1 MAVTVSYTE
10 KVPSPKEYMTAGY
23 AEVERKLQCVWAD
36 RITLCMELLG
46 YWRSGTYY
54 PPDKYVAS
62 GNERLYHVYA
72 YECSVEPIGNYA
84 KALVTVRYKY
94 MDMYSVGDDT
104 VLISESVEPAS
115 EFKTLTKTGLFWG
128 TGGDKVA
135 LGEDVE
141 APAIIIRMF
150 DWVYTLHGV
159 WSLGAAYYDLPG
171 KVNSATVY
179 SRALDRTFP
188 AETLLCSNPSA
199 SRELTRYGD
208 NFWTITY
215 RFTYRNLGT
224 LADPKGWNYWLRTDN
239 ADSNGLDFERLTDG
253 TNNVPIY
260 TLADFSAV
268 IR

>member
-1 MAVTVSYTE
+1 MAVTISYTE
-10 KVPSPKEYMTAGY
+10 KAPSPKEYLTAGNV
-23 AEVERKLQCVWAD
+23 EVERKLLCAWAN
-36 RITLCMELLG
+36 RLVLCRQLLG
-46 YWRSGTYY
+46 YWYGAYYY
-54 PPDKYVAS
+54 PPDKYIPS
-62 GNERLYHVYA
+62 GNERVYDVYA
-72 YECSVEPIGNYA
+72 YECSVEPIGTYTS
-84 KALVTVRYKY
+84 ALVTVRYKY
-94 MDMYSVGDDT
+94 MDMYSIGDDT

-115 EFKTLTKTGLFWG
+115 EFKTLTKTGLFFG

-141 APAIIIRMF
+141 APAMIIRMF

-159 WSLGAAYYDLPG
+159 WSLSDAYYDLPG
-171 KVNSATVY
+171 KVNNATVY

-199 SRELTRYGD
+199 SRELSRYGD

-239 ADSNGLDFERLTDG
+239 ADVDGLDFERLTDG
-253 TNNVPIY
+253 TDNVPIY